1 MKYIREFFRNDNPFI
16 PFKEFGFIHCLCIS
30 LVIIV
35 LIIIYLNRNKI
46 SAMNDKIKKII
57 LKSAAILMLINMI
70 IYNIA
75 PHLFGYF
82 DYKIHLPFQLC
93 FISGY
98 MFMYGILFNQEWI
111 LKYTLFLSFIGPIPA
126 ILWPDMP
133 STIDD
138 FNFWKYFISHHIFIC
153 ASFFSYFALNYRIT
167 IKDIIKAFIF
177 TNCLVLI
184 MMPFNYLFR
193 MNYIYSSEIPANIR
207 TLYPFIENLPPF
219 LTIEVT
225 GLIIAILL
233 YQLIRKRNKELDLI
247 AETNLKEKNKTT
259 KKKTKR
265 NKTLH
270 S

>member
-1 MKYIREFFRNDNPFI
+1 MKYIKEFFRNDHPFV

-30 LVIIV
+30 LVVIV

-46 SAMNDKIKKII
+46 SSLNEKTKQII

-70 IYNIA
+70 IYNIV

-98 MFMYGILFNQEWI
+98 MFMYGILFNKEWI
-111 LKYTLFLSFIGPIPA
+111 LKFTLFLSFIGPIPA

-133 STIDD
+133 STFDD

-153 ASFFSYFALNYRIT
+153 ISFFSYFALNYRIT
-167 IKDIIKAFIF
+167 IKDIIKAFIL

-184 MMPFNYLFR
+184 MMPFNYLFN

-207 TLYPFIENLPPF
+207 NLYPFIEHFPPF

-247 AETNLKEKNKTT
+247 ALEEAKKNQPKTKVKPR
-259 KKKTKR
+259 KKKK
-265 NKTLH
+265 N
-270 S
+270 